1 MGGVYSI
8 RCVKCGDL
16 ITKNNHST
24 RSCRIHEDLYE
35 RDDLDFCK
43 DCYTN
48 TSKNKCNCYHRT
60 IKIKNKKINNFGSTS
75 L

>member
-16 ITKNNHST
+16 ITKNNHSS
-24 RSCRIHEDLYE
+24 RSCRVHEDIYE
-35 RDDLDFCK
+35 RENLDYCN
-43 DCYTN
+43 DCHTHVGN
-48 TSKNKCNCYHRT
+48 SSCNCYHRT
-60 IKIKNKKINNFGSTS
+60 IKTKKKFKNFGSTS